1 MNSDEYPYSGI
12 LGPLKKRL
20 YSILIT
26 GFSEKYPEKH
36 LLYNLSDLVT
46 YPYNVYKKEIEIIF
60 GYIKKILIKPY
71 IIDQNYRPSEFDDI
85 ILTNNEKEDIINEI
99 KNYKKEL
106 DKYIWANNPN
116 IIDEK
121 IENHQKKRKGRKL
134 SNANFIGTK
143 LTDDRIN
150 KLYYLSIPLSDN
162 GTLFEHNE
170 TDKATFLEIMKTHD
184 LRNICNKGYKIKLA
198 AGNAIF
204 SYVLTWLEKNN
215 YLKSPLLAVEN
226 SKSFYSSVSHN
237 TVLKRDNLQQ
247 AKKKFNSEKD
257 ITTFKP
263 MKKPIITDQNDK
275 QYFLYLNYRLHN
287 TFK

>member
-36 LLYNLSDLVT
+36 LLYNISDLVT

-60 GYIKKILIKPY
+60 GYIKKILFKPY
-71 IIDQNYRPSEFDDI
+71 IIDQNYRPSEFDDK

-116 IIDEK
+116 ISDGK
-121 IENHQKKRKGRKL
+121 IESHQKKSKGRKL
-134 SNANFIGTK
+134 SNANFIGNN
-143 LTDDRIN
+143 LTDDHIN
-150 KLYYLSIPLSDN
+150 KLYDLLIPFSDN
-162 GTLFEHNE
+162 LTLFEHNE
-170 TDKATFLEIMKTHD
+170 TDKATFLEIMKTTD
-184 LRNICNKGYKIKLA
+184 LRDICNRGYKIKLA

-215 YLKSPLLAVEN
+215 YLKSPFLAVEN
-226 SKSFYSSVSHN
+226 SKSFYSSVSDN
-237 TVLKRDNLQQ
+237 TVLKGNNLRQ

-257 ITTFKP
+257 ITTFKS
-263 MKKPIITDQNDK
+263 KKKIIITVQNDE
-275 QYFLYLNYRLHN
+275 QYFLYLNNHLHF